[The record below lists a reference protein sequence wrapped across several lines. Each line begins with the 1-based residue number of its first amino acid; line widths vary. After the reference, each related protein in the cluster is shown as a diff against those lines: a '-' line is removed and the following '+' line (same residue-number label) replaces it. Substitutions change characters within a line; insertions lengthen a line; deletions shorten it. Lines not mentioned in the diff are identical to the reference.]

1 MNILNKIDSIIE
13 AIKKP
18 VYIWL
23 ALIPYAIYLMALVG
37 IMHLDKVYLDH
48 LKSFTQ
54 IIIALILI
62 VRFNPLKPRHELR
75 EYDETII
82 LGSAIILITNASIT
96 ESALV
101 YIKQR
106 LGLSAIILY

>member
-37 IMHLDKVYLDH
+37 FMHLDKVYLDH

-75 EYDETII
+75 EYDDTII

-96 ESALV
+96 ENALAH
-101 YIKQR
+101 IKKR
-106 LGLSAIILY
+106 LGISI